1 LPHFVAGGISVK
13 KPSLLFKTVA
23 IANALLITA
32 AFVGCPGRKDPSIPT
47 IAPQLPT
54 IAPQL
59 EVPHLP
65 KETPKDQAP
74 PFVTIAPYGGNF
86 QHLLPDQTPTPASRD
101 SANEKRSP

>member
-32 AFVGCPGRKDPSIPT
+32 AFVGCPSRKEAT
-47 IAPQLPT
+47 LEHIAPP
-54 IAPQL
+54 P
-59 EVPHLP
+59 PFDYRSPP
-65 KETPKDQAP
+65 KEPPKDQTP

-86 QHLLPDQTPTPASRD
+86 QNILPSDKAPTPAGRD
-101 SANEKRSP
+101 SDNEKRSP